1 MASPFN
7 LIVTHLPGPENKRKA
22 LWILR
27 QALPAFS
34 IAYSRPHIILGI
46 VRDPQEAVEILKSSL
61 TRKSPILR
69 VIPVSR
75 VEAAFTSDVK
85 RVVEEILKK
94 QPEGSFAVRL
104 DGYLRDDNGRLMR
117 RRDAIIA
124 IADSIDRKV
133 NLNSPDILVY
143 IKVVKFRGRRL
154 AAIYVG
160 PPDNIISTVKMSDS
174 S

>member
-1 MASPFN
+1 MVNPFN
-7 LIVTHLPGPENKRKA
+7 LIVTHLPGPESKRRA
-22 LWILR
+22 IWILR

-46 VRDPQEAVEILKSSL
+46 VRDPLEAVEILRSSL

-69 VIPVSR
+69 VIPVLR
-75 VEAAFTSDVK
+75 VEAPFTSNVK
-85 RVVEEILKK
+85 KAVEEILRT

-104 DGYLRDDNGRLMR
+104 DGYLRDDSGRLMR

-124 IADSIDRKV
+124 IADNIDREV
-133 NLNSPDILVY
+133 NLNNPDILVY

-154 AAIYVG
+154 AAVYVG
-160 PPDNIISTVKMSDS
+160 PQDNIISTVKMKDI
-174 S
+174 